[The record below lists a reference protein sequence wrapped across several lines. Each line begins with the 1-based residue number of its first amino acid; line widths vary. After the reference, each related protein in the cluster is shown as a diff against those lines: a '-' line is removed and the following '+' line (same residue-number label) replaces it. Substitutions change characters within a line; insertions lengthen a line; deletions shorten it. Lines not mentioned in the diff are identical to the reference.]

1 MTKRENGLDLLRIFA
16 AYLVV
21 TLHVCTFIRQY
32 VADIGE
38 LNFSYH
44 YFMFIRQ
51 MTTSAVIVFIML
63 SGAFVLKASST
74 KDFASFYKKTWKK
87 LCIPT
92 VILSFF
98 YWFFNAFIYWKTGI
112 YGMVFGIEDL
122 TYPQALMFQG
132 ISFLKGTP
140 SEHMWYMYTL
150 IGLYLMAPFVALG
163 KEKLGESRFK
173 KIAIIV
179 CLWGI
184 IDALVN
190 PSSLFW
196 GIGYCAQLLGVF
208 MMGYVAH
215 EWALLR
221 KGKNGLGCALI
232 VLATA
237 ITAVE
242 YFIFLS
248 IRDNG
253 TLSAYVTPM
262 VPYNLILV
270 IATLFY
276 VAGFTI
282 IDIKKDF
289 GYLSLLT
296 FWVYLLHPAI
306 MMVLFLIEEAV
317 FKVPFLEIGRESPI
331 LIGTGNSILVYVLS
345 FVCGHVI
352 EKCSS
357 RKK

>member
-1 MTKRENGLDLLRIFA
+1 MNKRENGLDLLRIIA

-21 TLHVCTFIRQY
+21 SLHVCTFERNL
-32 VADIGE
+32 VSDLGE
-38 LNFSYH
+38 LNFNYH

-51 MTTSAVIVFIML
+51 ITTSAVIVFIML

-74 KDFASFYKKTWKK
+74 KDIGTFYKKTWKK
-87 LCIPT
+87 LGIPT
-92 VILSFF
+92 VIFSFF
-98 YWFFNAFIYWKTGI
+98 YWLFNAFVYWKTGI
-112 YGMVFGIEDL
+112 YGLAYGIEDL
-122 TYPQALMFQG
+122 TYPQALLFQG
-132 ISFLKGTP
+132 ISFLKGIP

-163 KEKLGESRFK
+163 KEKTGEAGFK
-173 KIAIIV
+173 KIAFIV
-179 CLWGI
+179 CIWGI

-208 MMGYVAH
+208 MMGYVVH
-215 EWALLR
+215 EWALER
-221 KGKNGLGCALI
+221 KGKNGLGCFLI
-232 VLATA
+232 VLATV

-242 YFIFLS
+242 YFIFLA
-248 IRDNG
+248 IRDNS
-253 TLSAYVTPM
+253 TLFSYVTPM
-262 VPYNLILV
+262 APYNLILV
-270 IATLFY
+270 IASLVY

-306 MMVLFLIEEAV
+306 MMVLFLIEEAA
-317 FKVPFLEIGRESPI
+317 FKVPYLEIGNSSPF

-345 FVCGHVI
+345 FVFGHMI

-357 RKK
+357 GKK